1 MRTIRTVLVLF
12 LASVASFAFAQEER
26 IVLFETFTNSYDLC
40 PSGNTLDAQ
49 FKGTMESALGPKVV
63 FLNHHIT
70 NVGDPMVSPESLKEH
85 ARLTGS
91 NQPPYTIFM
100 GAVDHTVFTTT
111 GKRHTSGVQGGAGS
125 PRQEWDPR
133 ITERAA
139 VAPPVKIRLVNAT
152 LDKLGQADFWRL
164 IANVEVTSLEAISS
178 TLNMYFAITE
188 DGVFFPQC
196 PDEKPPGPTDH
207 DNVVRYITT
216 VGKPV
221 DLAGKPVGTS
231 VVITYQQD
239 ISKSSSFD
247 YKLPNMKLSG
257 FIEKGTS
264 TNFEVIQAV
273 KLKRNFDTLQAPPK
287 ALALNEVP
295 LNGISYN
302 PDDLIVISF
311 DKTSIDSVKIEYSLD
326 NGATYTHIA
335 NANKS
340 PVFWNAPSTTTTQ
353 GKIRVSELAS
363 GSPVVVQTG
372 NFIIRTKDFDVQVIH
387 PNGNDTAYINKP
399 FIIEWSKIGV
409 EKVDIEYSANGGKN
423 WGIVTKNKTGTTHS
437 WFVPSPQTEQA
448 YIRVSAVLPTLD
460 TIRASSDP
468 FHVLVSQSQ
477 GSVRRESPI
486 SDFMANIYP
495 QPARIGSNI
504 KIDLTLLRD
513 AKITVSVRDIL
524 GRVVSDLPSSQYP
537 TGKSTLEVPL
547 NNVPA
552 GSYLLDISS
561 SGGGHL
567 VQQIEVY

>member
-1 MRTIRTVLVLF
+1 MRIIRTVLVLLF
-12 LASVASFAFAQEER
+12 ASIASLAIGQEDR

-40 PSGNTLDAQ
+40 PSGNTLDGQ
-49 FKGTMESALGPKVV
+49 FKGTMNSPLGAKVV

-100 GAVDHTVFTTT
+100 GAVDHTVFTSTS
-111 GKRHTSGVQGGAGS
+111 KRHTSGIQGGSGS

-139 VAPPVKIRLVNAT
+139 IAPAVKIRLVNAT
-152 LDKLGQADFWRL
+152 LDKLGQADSWRL
-164 IANVEVTSLEAISS
+164 VANVEVTSLEAISGP
-178 TLNMYFAITE
+178 LNMYFAISE
-188 DGVFFPQC
+188 DAIFFPQC
-196 PDEKPPGPTDH
+196 PDEKPAGPTNH

-216 VGKPV
+216 IGKPV
-221 DLAGKPVGTS
+221 DLDGKPVGTS
-231 VVITYQQD
+231 VMITYQQD
-239 ISKSSSFD
+239 ISKSASFG
-247 YKLPNMKLSG
+247 YKLSNMNLSG
-257 FIEKGTS
+257 FVEKGS
-264 TNFEVIQAV
+264 GNNFEVIQAA
-273 KLKRNFDTLQAPPK
+273 KLKQNLDTLQAPPK
-287 ALALNEVP
+287 ALVLNEVP

-302 PDDLIVISF
+302 PDDLIVIGI
-311 DKTSIDSVKIEYSLD
+311 DKTSIDSVKIEYSID

-387 PNGNDTAYINKP
+387 PDGNDTAYINKP

-409 EKVDIEYSANGGKN
+409 EAVDIEYSANGGKN

-477 GSVRRESPI
+477 GNVRKESPM
-486 SDFMANIYP
+486 SDFTANIYP
-495 QPARIGSNI
+495 QPARIGSSINV
-504 KIDLTLLRD
+504 DLTLLKE
-513 AKITVSVRDIL
+513 AKITVAVRDIL
-524 GRVVSDLPSSQYP
+524 GRGVATLPSSQFP
-537 TGKSTLEVPL
+537 SGKSTLEVPL
-547 NNVPA
+547 NGIPA

>member
-1 MRTIRTVLVLF
+1 MRTIRTVLVVL
-12 LASVASFAFAQEER
+12 LASISSFVFAQEER

-100 GAVDHTVFTTT
+100 GAVDHTVFTST

-139 VAPPVKIRLVNAT
+139 VAPSVKIRLVNAT

-164 IANVEVTSLEAISS
+164 IANVDVTSLEAISGP
-178 TLNMYFAITE
+178 LNMYFAVTE
-188 DGVFFPQC
+188 DGIFFPQC

-221 DLAGKPVGTS
+221 DLSGKPVGTS
-231 VVITYQQD
+231 VTITYQQD
-239 ISKSSSFD
+239 ISKSSSFG

-257 FIEKGTS
+257 FIEKGTTS
-264 TNFEVIQAV
+264 NFEVIQAA
-273 KLKRNFDTLQAPPK
+273 KLKRNLDTLQAPPK
-287 ALALNEVP
+287 ALALNEAP

-302 PDDLIVISF
+302 PDDLIVIGF
-311 DKTSIDSVKIEYSLD
+311 DKTSIDSVKIEYSID
-326 NGATYTHIA
+326 NGVTYTHIA

-340 PVFWNAPSTTTTQ
+340 PIFWNAPSTTTTQ

-372 NFIIRTKDFDVQVIH
+372 NFIIRTKDYDVQVIH
-387 PNGNDTAYINKP
+387 P

-448 YIRVSAVLPTLD
+448 YIRISAVLPTLD

-477 GSVRRESPI
+477 GSVRKESPL
-486 SDFMANIYP
+486 SDFTANIYP
-495 QPARIGSNI
+495 QPARIGSKI
-504 KIDLTLLRD
+504 KVDLTLSKEAR
-513 AKITVSVRDIL
+513 ITIAIRDIL
-524 GRVVSDLPSSQYP
+524 GREISTLPSAQY
-537 TGKSTLEVPL
+537 TSGMSMIEVST
-547 NNVPA
+547 NGIPA
-552 GSYLLDISS
+552 GSYLIDISS

>member
-1 MRTIRTVLVLF
+1 MRTIR
-12 LASVASFAFAQEER
+12 SVFVILLITIASFAFGQEER
-26 IVLFETFTNSYDLC
+26 VVLFETFTNSYDLC
-40 PSGNTLDAQ
+40 PSGNTLDGQ
-49 FKGTMESALGPKVV
+49 FKGTMESALGAKVV

-100 GAVDHTVFTTT
+100 GAVDHTVFTST

-139 VAPPVKIRLVNAT
+139 VAPPVKIRLLNAT

-164 IANVEVTSLEAISS
+164 VANVEVTSLEAISG

-196 PDEKPPGPTDH
+196 PDEKPPGPTNH

-221 DLAGKPVGTS
+221 DLVGKPVGTS

-239 ISKSSSFD
+239 ISKSASFG
-247 YKLPNMKLSG
+247 YVPSNLKLSG
-257 FIEKGTS
+257 FIEKGS
-264 TNFEVIQAV
+264 GNNFEVIQAV
-273 KLKRNFDTLQAPPK
+273 KLKSNLDSLQAPPK
-287 ALALNEVP
+287 ALVLNEVP

-302 PDDLIVISF
+302 PDDLIVIGI
-311 DKTSIDSVKIEYSLD
+311 DKTSIDSVKIEYSID
-326 NGATYTHIA
+326 NGATYSHIA
-335 NANKS
+335 NTNKS
-340 PVFWNAPSTTTTQ
+340 PVFWNAPGTTTTQ

-437 WFVPSPQTEQA
+437 WFVPSPQTEQG

-477 GSVRRESPI
+477 GSVRKASPL
-486 SDFMANIYP
+486 SDFSANIYP
-495 QPARIGSNI
+495 QPAHIGSSV
-504 KIDLTLLRD
+504 KIDLVLSKE
-513 AKITVSVRDIL
+513 AKIRVSIRDIL
-524 GRVVSDLPSSQYP
+524 GREISSLPSTQYNI
-537 TGKSTLEVPL
+537 GKSTLAIPL
-547 NNVPA
+547 NGIPA

>member
-1 MRTIRTVLVLF
+1 MRTIRTVLVFLF
-12 LASVASFAFAQEER
+12 AGIASFAFAQEDR
-26 IVLFETFTNSYDLC
+26 VVLFETFTNSYDLC
-40 PSGNTLDAQ
+40 PSGNTLDGQ
-49 FKGTMESALGPKVV
+49 FKGTMGSPLGAKVV

-100 GAVDHTVFTTT
+100 GAVDHTVFTST
-111 GKRHTSGVQGGAGS
+111 GKRHTSGIQGGTGS

-139 VAPPVKIRLVNAT
+139 VTPQVKIRLLNAT

-164 IANVEVTSLEAISS
+164 VANVEVTSLEAINGP
-178 TLNMYFAITE
+178 LNMYFAVTE

-196 PDEKPPGPTDH
+196 PDEKPPGPTNH

-221 DLAGKPVGTS
+221 DLNGKPVGTS

-239 ISKSSSFD
+239 ISKSSSFG
-247 YKLPNMKLSG
+247 YTLANMKLSG
-257 FIEKGTS
+257 FVEKGS
-264 TNFEVIQAV
+264 GNNFEVIQAA
-273 KLKRNFDTLQAPPK
+273 KLKSNLDTLKAPPK
-287 ALALNEVP
+287 SLALNEVP

-302 PDDLIVISF
+302 PDDLIVIGI
-311 DKTSIDSVKIEYSLD
+311 DKTSIDSVKIEYSID

-340 PVFWNAPSTTTTQ
+340 PVFWNAPSTTTTL
-353 GKIRVSELAS
+353 GKIRISELVT

-372 NFIIRTKDFDVQVIH
+372 NFIIRTKDYDVEVIH

-399 FIIEWSKIGV
+399 FVIEWSKIGV
-409 EKVDIEYSANGGKN
+409 ETVDIEYSANGGKN

-437 WFVPSPQTEQA
+437 WFVPTPQTEQA
-448 YIRVSAVLPTLD
+448 YIRVSAVLPTLE

-477 GSVRRESPI
+477 GSVRRESPTT
-486 SDFMANIYP
+486 DFTANIYP
-495 QPARIGSNI
+495 QPARKGSSINV
-504 KIDLTLLRD
+504 DLTLSKE
-513 AKITVSVRDIL
+513 AKITVAVRDIL
-524 GRVVSDLPSSQYP
+524 GREVSTLPSTQY
-537 TGKSTLEVPL
+537 TSGKAKLEVPL
-547 NNVPA
+547 NGIPA

-567 VQQIEVY
+567 VQQIEIY

>member
-1 MRTIRTVLVLF
+1 MRSLRSIFITLL
-12 LASVASFAFAQEER
+12 LCSASFTFAQEER

-49 FKGTMESALGPKVV
+49 FKGTMESALGAKVV

-70 NVGDPMVSPESLKEH
+70 NVADPMVSPESFKEH
-85 ARLTGS
+85 ARLTGT

-100 GAVDHTVFTTT
+100 GAVDHTIFSST
-111 GKRHTSGVQGGAGS
+111 GKRHTSGVQGGSGS

-133 ITERAA
+133 ITERLTI
-139 VAPPVKIRLVNAT
+139 APAVKIRLVNAT

-164 IANVEVTSLEAISS
+164 VANVEVTSLESIPDPL
-178 TLNMYFAITE
+178 TIYFAVTE
-188 DGVFFPQC
+188 DAVFFPQC
-196 PDEKPPGPTDH
+196 PDEKPPGPTHH

-216 VGKPV
+216 IGKPV
-221 DLAGKPVGTS
+221 DLVGKPIGTK
-231 VVITYQQD
+231 VVVTYQQD
-239 ISKSSSFD
+239 ISKSSSFG
-247 YKLPNMKLSG
+247 YKLPNLKLSS
-257 FIEKGTS
+257 FVEKTK
-264 TNFEVIQAV
+264 NNAFEVIQAAR
-273 KLKRNFDTLQAPPK
+273 LKGNFDTLQAPPK

-302 PDDLIVISF
+302 PDDLIVIGF

-326 NGATYTHIA
+326 GGVTYTTIT
-335 NANKS
+335 NAKKS
-340 PVFWNAPSTTTTQ
+340 PVFWTAPNTTTNL
-353 GKIRVSELAS
+353 GKIRVSDLTP
-363 GSPVVVQTG
+363 GGPVIVQTG
-372 NFIIRTKDFDVQVIH
+372 NFIIRTKDFDIQVIH
-387 PNGNDTAYINKP
+387 PNGDDTAYINKP
-399 FIIEWSKIGV
+399 FIIEWSKIGI

-423 WGIVTKNKTGTTHS
+423 WGIVSKNKTGTTHS

-468 FHVLVSQSQ
+468 FYVLVSQSQ
-477 GSVRRESPI
+477 GGVRRESPM
-486 SDFMANIYP
+486 SDFTANIYP

-504 KIDLTLLRD
+504 KVDLALTKE
-513 AKITVSVRDIL
+513 AKITVVVRDIL
-524 GRVVSDLPSSQYP
+524 GREVSSIPPSEFMS
-537 TGKSTLEVPL
+537 GKSTLEVPL
-547 NNVPA
+547 NAIPA

>member
-12 LASVASFAFAQEER
+12 LISVASFALAQEER
-26 IVLFETFTNSYDLC
+26 VVLFETFTNSYDLC
-40 PSGNTLDAQ
+40 PSGNTLDGQ
-49 FKGTMESALGPKVV
+49 FKGTMESPLGAKVV

-100 GAVDHTVFTTT
+100 GAVDHTVFTST

-139 VAPPVKIRLVNAT
+139 ITPTAKIRLLNAT
-152 LDKLGQADFWRL
+152 LDKLGQADYWRL
-164 IANVEVTSLEAISS
+164 VANVEVTSLEAVNG
-178 TLNMYFAITE
+178 TFNMYFAITE

-196 PDEKPPGPTDH
+196 PDEKPAGPTDH

-216 VGKPV
+216 IGKPV

-239 ISKSSSFD
+239 ISKSASFG
-247 YKLPNMKLSG
+247 YKLPNLKLSG
-257 FIEKGTS
+257 FVEKGS
-264 TNFEVIQAV
+264 GNNFEVIQAAR
-273 KLKRNFDTLQAPPK
+273 LKRNLDTLQAPPK
-287 ALALNEVP
+287 ALALSEAP

-302 PDDLIVISF
+302 PDDLIVIGF
-311 DKTSIDSVKIEYSLD
+311 DKTSIDSVKIEYSID

-353 GKIRVSELAS
+353 GKIRISELAS

-409 EKVDIEYSANGGKN
+409 EKVDIEYSANAGKN
-423 WGIVTKNKTGTTHS
+423 WGIVAKNKTGTTHS

-477 GSVRRESPI
+477 GSVRRESPM
-486 SDFMANIYP
+486 SDFTVSIYP

-504 KIDLTLLRD
+504 KVDLTLSKE
-513 AKITVSVRDIL
+513 AKITVSIRDIL
-524 GRVVSDLPSSQYP
+524 GREITSLPSTQYSS
-537 TGKSTLEVPL
+537 GKSILEVPL
-547 NNVPA
+547 SGIPA

-561 SGGGHL
+561 TGGGHM